1 MIQIKNIHHQIG
13 INAKSCQFLKTLAP
27 FFTPEVTFNQC
38 AFVYIPSS
46 CQFQVAVLVTRVQHL
61 PSVPALKLLHLS
73 AVCFTKMSK
82 KHY

>member
-1 MIQIKNIHHQIG
+1 MDWDNFRELSVSKM
-13 INAKSCQFLKTLAP
+13 SVP

-46 CQFQVAVLVTRVQHL
+46 CQFQVAALVTRVQRL

-82 KHY
+82 